1 MAKRPVQAKKI
12 RRLEKLMRRTPPAFI
27 DLVQWLK
34 LRGHARTTGAAY
46 RLMAEGKVL
55 SGDHV
60 IGRERV
66 VHEGEVGWLP
76 SPRVEARH
84 RDHLRVAA

>member
-1 MAKRPVQAKKI
+1 MSKRPVQAKKI
-12 RRLEKLMRRTPPAFI
+12 RRLEKLLRRTPPAFI

-34 LRGHARTTGAAY
+34 LRGHAQTTGGAY

-55 SGDHV
+55 AGDHV

-66 VHEGEVGWLP
+66 AHEGEIGWLP

-84 RDHLRVAA
+84 RDQLRIAP